1 MMLLS
6 ILVMISSS
14 DNDKQ
19 VVVLS
24 RITRKFSV
32 KTLTNRTYFILLICY
47 TLLSQDLIFPC
58 DTSVY
63 LLDELVLNFSYLGF
77 GREL

>member
-32 KTLTNRTYFILLICY
+32 KTLTNRTYFILICY
-47 TLLSQDLIFPC
+47 TLLSQDLIFRC

-63 LLDELVLNFSYLGF
+63 LLDKLIVNVFYLGF